1 MSRLSCTISEISD
14 ILLENR
20 DYSIAIN
27 LLKLA
32 DYFKEE
38 EDSPRGKPSRILSRF
53 FCNQTKCLAYLGP
66 AHRRLTGRTVT
77 LVTKSDQI

>member
-53 FCNQTKCLAYLGP
+53 FFATKPSAWPTWGQ
-66 AHRRLTGRTVT
+66 LTDGSPVERS
-77 LVTKSDQI
+77 L